1 MDQQERNK
9 ILHSAQLLRERESL
23 EDSWEDP
30 YMDISRKELS
40 MMVSELIRLRK
51 EDQKSMAAKDEQVS
65 QLLNQNNQL
74 LNQNRQL
81 LAGQSESR
89 QQIANMQKQIANLNE
104 QLSKAI
110 ELLSKK
116 EAQLKIEQR
125 NHYGSKSQKRNKTNT
140 VDTAGNRNKD
150 DFDGTNPPTN
160 SEPEVKSETEMPSG
174 ETEQTKEYRD
184 YRKGMI
190 YDTMKADK
198 IIEHKSDICRLP
210 EGAKIIRH
218 RSSYSFEQITQI
230 VGHRYDVIVYR
241 MPDGTMHEG
250 YFPADGSSE
259 IIDTLPGTHAS
270 ANLMAHLIYNKY
282 VLDTPLYRE
291 LFRIGEEQMQLSRQT
306 LTNWLEKGSLHV
318 KELVKRLK
326 DICLVKDCI
335 INCDETW
342 CRVKVEGCYRK
353 KYIWCLV
360 NKKEKI
366 VIYSYEDGSR
376 GRDALKHILG
386 DCQVKALQSD
396 GYNVYMYLDDH
407 IVNTEHLCC
416 MAHARA
422 KFKYAEEQ
430 GDKDAQFFLD
440 LIGQLYELES
450 EYEIAGLNPE
460 EVKVKRNGF
469 KTKDII
475 IQIRSKLDAL
485 LASNHPYRGEMME
498 KALRYLDTFWK
509 QLFLYIKDGE
519 YTIDNSI
526 AERFIRPLAG
536 ERKNSLFFGSN
547 KMAEVSAA
555 YHTIISTCKMKGIPI
570 LNYLKTF
577 FKEIINGRRDYGN
590 LLPMTIGIAN
600 KH

>member
-1 MDQQERNK
+1 
-9 ILHSAQLLRERESL
+9 
-23 EDSWEDP
+23 
-30 YMDISRKELS
+30 
-40 MMVSELIRLRK
+40 
-51 EDQKSMAAKDEQVS
+51 
-65 QLLNQNNQL
+65 
-74 LNQNRQL
+74 
-81 LAGQSESR
+81 
-89 QQIANMQKQIANLNE
+89 
-104 QLSKAI
+104 
-110 ELLSKK
+110 
-116 EAQLKIEQR
+116 
-125 NHYGSKSQKRNKTNT
+125 
-140 VDTAGNRNKD
+140 
-150 DFDGTNPPTN
+150 
-160 SEPEVKSETEMPSG
+160 
-174 ETEQTKEYRD
+174 
-184 YRKGMI
+184 
-190 YDTMKADK
+190 
-198 IIEHKSDICRLP
+198 
-210 EGAKIIRH
+210 
-218 RSSYSFEQITQI
+218 
-230 VGHRYDVIVYR
+230 
-241 MPDGTMHEG
+241 
-250 YFPADGSSE
+250 
-259 IIDTLPGTHAS
+259 
-270 ANLMAHLIYNKY
+270 
-282 VLDTPLYRE
+282 
-291 LFRIGEEQMQLSRQT
+291 MQLSRQT

-498 KALRYLDTFWK
+498 KALRYLDTF
-509 QLFLYIKDGE
+509 
-519 YTIDNSI
+519 I
-526 AERFIRPLAG
+526 AERDSLAQFLRYVVTKSDSVKTLVING
-536 ERKNSLFFGSN
+536 DFLDEFTAPMDVMPIADKNGKVLSEQEFFGQIVEANQMIFDELKAVKSAGIEIVYVPGNHDMLTTSDDFRHYFGNLFTQARESLGMGKYEPMSDIVIEHSHRYDIFNAPDHISN
-547 KMAEVSAA
+547 NGIDNVSDESILPVGFFLCKMASSFSQKHGGSSFDNTTKEQVEKMLDGFLTQN
-555 YHTIISTCKMKGIPI
+555 TIIEQEYFRNKRLAHFS
-570 LNYLKTF
+570 LKA
-577 FKEIINGRRDYGN
+577 R
-590 LLPMTIGIAN
+590 
-600 KH
+600 